1 MNGSFLS
8 NIFRGAAD
16 DIAGAAA
23 RTMEPQLI
31 SDFLPRGAAS
41 EGGVLNGL
49 FPSNRGGGI
58 DIKHVAPANESAFM
72 SVNGDRVPILDMG
85 GPSKAAPANADLEKY
100 VNAQGIDTGN
110 RQWIDNYINN
120 MTDNGSISKDGI
132 SINTDD
138 AREMIKAVM
147 NDPNILAHSP
157 DATQQI
163 ASRLRR
169 MVTGDLV
176 SKSAENPRN
185 FTFLGG
191 GPGFGKG
198 SAAKSLKKAGVDVIP
213 DNSVIFDET
222 LKDTGALDDWLQKI
236 LDTHPDNTVG
246 LSLVMGNPADA
257 FPRTISRAVE
267 GHIKGTSRRTVP
279 LEYAA
284 NAYND
289 YYDSAL
295 KALDMIPQ
303 DRGTVSMMDNRV
315 PFGETPKHITDIN
328 QIREMLQNGTRTSP
342 EELRQLVGNSI
353 ARGVPIYDKEARQIL
368 ASGNLPDGIELIN
381 SGMGYDLVKL
391 PEEILAGIDPSYK
404 TSRF

>member
-16 DIAGAAA
+16 DITGAAA
-23 RTMEPQLI
+23 RNIEPQLI

-49 FPSNRGGGI
+49 FPSNRGSSI
-58 DIKHVAPANESAFM
+58 DVKHLSPSKDTVFM
-72 SVNGDRVPILDMG
+72 NVNGIQTPVFDIS
-85 GPSKAAPANADLEKY
+85 GPSKALNGHQNIEKY
-100 VNAQGIDTGN
+100 VNKAGLPQYNRKFIDGYVN
-110 RQWIDNYINN
+110 D
-120 MTDNGSISKDGI
+120 MTDPSGNV

-138 AREMIKAVM
+138 VRERLAAIMQ
-147 NDPNILAHSP
+147 DPSILAHSP
-157 DATQQI
+157 DASQLA
-163 ASRLRR
+163 ASSGRR
-169 MVTGDLV
+169 MVAADLV
-176 SKSAENPRN
+176 NKSMDSPRN

-236 LDTHPDNTVG
+236 LDAHPDNTVG

-257 FPRTISRAVE
+257 YPRTISRAIE
-267 GHIKGTSRRTVP
+267 GVIKGTSPRTVP

-284 NAYND
+284 KAYND

-303 DRGTVSMMDNRV
+303 DRGTISMMDNRV
-315 PFGETPKHITDIN
+315 AFGETPKHITDIN

>member
-1 MNGSFLS
+1 MNGSILS
-8 NIFRGAAD
+8 KLFSGAAD
-16 DIAGAAA
+16 EMAGAAA
-23 RTMEPQLI
+23 RTIEPQLI
-31 SDFLPRGAAS
+31 SDFLPRGNSA
-41 EGGVLNGL
+41 LNDL
-49 FPSNRGGGI
+49 LPSNRGNSI
-58 DIKHVAPANESAFM
+58 DVKHLAPTNESAFM
-72 SVNGDRVPILDMG
+72 NVNGDRVPILDMG
-85 GPSKAAPANADLEKY
+85 GPSKAAPANADIEKY
-100 VNAQGIDTGN
+100 VNSQGIDTGN
-110 RQWIDNYINN
+110 RQWIDNYISN
-120 MTDNGSISKDGI
+120 MTDNGNISNGGV

-147 NDPNILAHSP
+147 DDPNILAHSP

-176 SKSAENPRN
+176 SKSAESPRN

-198 SAAKSLKKAGVDVIP
+198 SAAKSLKKAGVDAIP

-222 LKDTGALDDWLQKI
+222 LKDTGALDDWLPKI
-236 LDTHPDNTVG
+236 LEAHPQNTVG
-246 LSLVMGNPADA
+246 LNLVMGNPVDA
-257 FPRTISRAVE
+257 YPRTISRAIE
-267 GHIKGTSRRTVP
+267 GVIKGTSPRTVP

-284 NAYND
+284 KAYND

-303 DRGTVSMMDNRV
+303 DRGTISMMDNRV

-328 QIREMLQNGTRTSP
+328 QIRQELQNGQRTSP
-342 EELRQLVGNSI
+342 EELRQLVGNAL

-368 ASGNLPDGIELIN
+368 ASGKLPEGIELVN
-381 SGMGYDLVKL
+381 SGYGYDLVKL
-391 PEEILAGIDPSYK
+391 PEQILAGIDPQYK
-404 TSRF
+404 TNRY